1 MAGLFSTSGR
11 QASTVSYLSPSP
23 SAEMLM
29 CVGHQKPRQSKSGK
43 MLALIDAFVR
53 GFNLGANSSRRTS
66 HSSAVSASNPT
77 GTVAATISEADFHP
91 TIPGSCISK
100 QTSFESTSTYATS
113 TGSSCPA
120 SVTEGSTFLEANIAC
135 VKPLSVHQSVES
147 SSFSTVTSAHV
158 EFVNSSATSDADV
171 NSVACV
177 AGSESFSNLFSS
189 ASSSSMLEETPSSAF
204 GNDSAIVTRV
214 LAIARSVNI
223 VIPDRCPSAHGC
235 TALESCDTPSSA
247 ESCHSTYQGSSSE
260 DTSLIDLTPGDLA
273 DYGTIPVSSDLVS
286 NVQTDSSPDAQ
297 TPNVP
302 EAEIPAPVENRWDR
316 IQSQV
321 WMGLVSSGSSSSS
334 LGDLALTV
342 DDVAATNPIP
352 NEPESCSSP
361 PCGDPE
367 IAEEECLP
375 EPEYDYSQQLPS
387 FGMAGHI
394 LMTHVFVPYTS
405 YNTTYYAAPVLSTSC
420 DSWSPTQLTV
430 IIEEDEPD
438 ETFHHRE
445 EEDTTN
451 LSRPNTVD
459 NSGCPTSAVIFASK
473 QGPAEPLVNKESAIT
488 EPFTHRDGHQTTS
501 TARGETSL
509 RQYKHIELECKDVQ
523 TIEAV
528 AEDKQP
534 SNGGLDASSS
544 HDSSLAGDSDKF
556 EYAQVCVPFRSAIAL

>member
-1 MAGLFSTSGR
+1 
-11 QASTVSYLSPSP
+11 
-23 SAEMLM
+23 
-29 CVGHQKPRQSKSGK
+29 

-53 GFNLGANSSRRTS
+53 GFKLGVNSSRRIS
-66 HSSAVSASNPT
+66 HSSAASASTAAGP
-77 GTVAATISEADFHP
+77 VAATISETDSHS

-100 QTSFESTSTYATS
+100 QISFESTSTYATS
-113 TGSSCPA
+113 TGSSCLA
-120 SVTEGSTFLEANIAC
+120 SVTEGSPFLEANIAC
-135 VKPLSVHQSVES
+135 VKPLSTHQSSDQRHIAPVDIES
-147 SSFSTVTSAHV
+147 
-158 EFVNSSATSDADV
+158 VNVGATSDAETTTV
-171 NSVACV
+171 PVVAV
-177 AGSESFSNLFSS
+177 SDSFSNLFSS
-189 ASSSSMLEETPSSAF
+189 ASSSSMMEEAPSSVF
-204 GNDSAIVTRV
+204 GDDSPIVTRV
-214 LAIARSVNI
+214 LTIARSVNI
-223 VIPDRCPSAHGC
+223 VIPDSCPSAHKC
-235 TALESCDTPSSA
+235 TVLESCDTSSSA
-247 ESCHSTYQGSSSE
+247 ESCHSTYQGSTSE
-260 DTSLIDLTPGDLA
+260 DTSLIDSTPGDLA

-286 NVQTDSSPDAQ
+286 NVEIEYPPDAQ
-297 TPNVP
+297 TPIVS
-302 EAEIPAPVENRWDR
+302 EADIPAPVENRWDR

-334 LGDLALTV
+334 LGDLALTA
-342 DDVAATNPIP
+342 DDVAATNPVP
-352 NEPESCSSP
+352 NEPESCSSL
-361 PCGDPE
+361 PCGNSE

-405 YNTTYYAAPVLSTSC
+405 YNTTYYAAPVPSTSC

-430 IIEEDEPD
+430 IIEEDETD

-459 NSGCPTSAVIFASK
+459 NSGCPPSAMIFASK
-473 QGPAEPLVNKESAIT
+473 QAPAEPCVNKESAIT
-488 EPFTHRDGHQTTS
+488 EPFPKRDEHQITI
-501 TARGETSL
+501 TARGETPL

-544 HDSSLAGDSDKF
+544 HDSSLAGDSDNF
-556 EYAQVCVPFRSAIAL
+556 EYAQVRVTFRSALAL